1 MSANR
6 GHWGIEITHRNK
18 DVILGEDRHN
28 NKSDNAPR
36 NIFSLIGFALK
47 ILKTVPPSPTRASMT
62 IRIRPC
68 ACSPGEPPDFTESP

>member
-28 NKSDNAPR
+28 NKSDNGRP
-36 NIFSLIGFALK
+36 
-47 ILKTVPPSPTRASMT
+47 ASEW
-62 IRIRPC
+62 I
-68 ACSPGEPPDFTESP
+68 A